1 MMNRL
6 TYENIKNSKAN
17 KLFENIGY
25 NLTEYTID
33 ESAQVI
39 DFSYTMEQWQGDAL
53 EIYFQIENNVLEI
66 YPHRWV
72 KDNIKLYMMDIDILP
87 LIYPIT
93 QLLKE
98 LDIDMESVYLE
109 NSEGIYKKIGDIDE

>member
-25 NLTEYTID
+25 SLTEYTTD

-53 EIYFQIENNVLEI
+53 EIYFQIENSVLEI